1 MMYLPSLSDHII
13 YPQIS
18 RLLFAV
24 RASERLRVCRTQSGD
39 GHAMLL
45 APSDR
50 R

>member
-24 RASERLRVCRTQSGD
+24 RASERLRVCMDAFG
-39 GHAMLL
+39 
-45 APSDR
+45 
-50 R
+50 